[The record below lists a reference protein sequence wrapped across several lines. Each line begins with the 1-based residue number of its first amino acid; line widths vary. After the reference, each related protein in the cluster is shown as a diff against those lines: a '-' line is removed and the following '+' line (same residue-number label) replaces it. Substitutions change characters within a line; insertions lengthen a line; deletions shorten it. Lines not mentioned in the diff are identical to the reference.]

1 MAGDGRT
8 LESRFLFHSEQP
20 KTSIFDMPDQH
31 STDIK
36 RVAILFAGGPAPA
49 ANAVIS
55 TAAFSFLEDGAEV
68 FGIMHGYSSLAEYTG
83 SGPLQAGVDYVKF
96 SKEQLTHARS
106 SRGIMIG
113 TARTNPGRH
122 VSAPQH
128 LDDPELVAPLR
139 RVYEALCSLEVDAL
153 ISIGGDDTLKT
164 ANKIKMFQDKLPAD
178 AHKFPVVHLPKTIDN
193 DYSGID
199 FTFGFFTAVE
209 TLAEEIRNLN
219 YDAAAGRSYFLCEA
233 MGRSAGWLAY
243 GAAIAGEASMVLSV
257 EDITGALATEEIVN
271 QETGETRTVMALDR
285 VVDRMVDMMLAR
297 ERDEREYGTIVLAE
311 GMAEYLPSKFLEGV
325 DRDDHGHINISS
337 INLGAMFASLL
348 SARFTERT
356 GRNRKV
362 NGLQLGYESRC
373 APPHAYDVMLG
384 SQLGVGAYRALVEEN
399 FNGVMVSV
407 SGQLDLHYVPFEDL
421 VDPETLVTK
430 VRFIEPESDFH
441 RLARFLET
449 CVDA

>member
-1 MAGDGRT
+1 VSA
-8 LESRFLFHSEQP
+8 
-20 KTSIFDMPDQH
+20 KTH
-31 STDIK
+31 NLDIK

-55 TAAFSFLEDGAEV
+55 TAAFSFLEEGTQV
-68 FGIMHGYSSLAEYTG
+68 YGIKYGYSRLAEY
-83 SGPLQAGVDYVKF
+83 SAAGPLQKGVDYIRF
-96 SKEQLTHARS
+96 THDTLTHTRS

-113 TARTNPGRH
+113 TARTNPGKH
-122 VSAPQH
+122 VNSPEH
-128 LDDPELVAPLR
+128 LKDPELVAPLR
-139 RVYEALCSLEVDAL
+139 RVYEGLCSLEVDAL

-164 ANKIKMFQDKLPAD
+164 ANKLKMFQDNLPAD
-178 AHKFPVVHLPKTIDN
+178 ARRFPIIHLPKTIDN

-219 YDAAAGRSYFLCEA
+219 YDAAASRAYFLCEA

-257 EDITGALATEEIVN
+257 EDITGALAEDEVTDPK
-271 QETGETRTVMALDR
+271 TGETRKVMAMDR
-285 VVDRMVDMMLAR
+285 VIDRMVDMMLAR
-297 ERDEREYGTIVLAE
+297 EREGREYGTIVVAE
-311 GMAEYLPSKFLEGV
+311 GIAEFLPAKYLEGV
-325 DRDDHGHINISS
+325 SRDEHGHINISA
-337 INLGAMFASLL
+337 INLAALISALL
-348 SARFTERT
+348 SERYANRT
-356 GRNRKV
+356 GKARKV

-384 SQLGVGAYRALVEEN
+384 SQLGVGAYRALVEEKL
-399 FNGVMVSV
+399 NGVMVSV
-407 SGQLDLHYVPFEDL
+407 SGQLDLHYVPFEEL

-430 VRFIEPESDFH
+430 VRFIEQGSDFH

-449 CVDA
+449 CVDN